1 MLISFQML
9 QTVLNII
16 MFEDCRNQWGM
27 SRPLFVLILLN
38 EEVHLIQTL
47 QVHTEII
54 QRNIYEPLH
63 EQKKSLL
70 LSRSDT
76 NLAILPQKIEA

>member
-1 MLISFQML
+1 MLICFQML

-38 EEVHLIQTL
+38 EEVWLIQTK
-47 QVHTEII
+47 II
-54 QRNIYEPLH
+54 QRDRYEPHH
-63 EQKKSLL
+63 EKTTNFQVSNQARHK
-70 LSRSDT
+70 LSCTS
-76 NLAILPQKIEA
+76 IEDG